1 MNTCEYF
8 ENLEAMEDNDHY
20 HFTKANIFDIF
31 QSEMEMEQKQRVQ
44 KSKKINQHQKLSV
57 LGIRPEMSYLQRID
71 NERKEEKQKVAN
83 QEQVKEPE
91 VKTVEIE
98 IEKQGSDKKE
108 P

>member
-1 MNTCEYF
+1 
-8 ENLEAMEDNDHY
+8 
-20 HFTKANIFDIF
+20 
-31 QSEMEMEQKQRVQ
+31 
-44 KSKKINQHQKLSV
+44 
-57 LGIRPEMSYLQRID
+57 MSYLQRID